1 MRVRHVLFCVAFL
14 TFLISISCKNHDSLA
29 ATKEAVSI
37 TDQLQQLTQ
46 ERLDASL
53 ANNRAYYEQLL
64 APDFR
69 ILYSTS
75 VIRNKQEY
83 IDEEQFGPESAGHRG
98 LKPTLSNFHAYEVGQ
113 TAIATYTIVQ
123 HTLLGSQVFDFSM
136 NHLDSYARENGKW
149 KLLSMAVADLPA
161 WPDVARVSAKL
172 LSEYAGIYQIAPD
185 MLLKVTIENGRLFG
199 QFSRQEVSEWFPENE
214 TTFFDKNAGA
224 NERYVF
230 ERGPSGKVTAC
241 VLRSHGQKVRAIR
254 TK

>member
-1 MRVRHVLFCVAFL
+1 MRPRNVLFSLALL
-14 TFLISISCKNHDSLA
+14 TSLFSISCKNHNSLA
-29 ATKEAVSI
+29 ANKETVSI

-64 APDFR
+64 APDFQ
-69 ILYSTS
+69 ILYSTA

-83 IDEEQFGPESAGHRG
+83 IDEEKFGPESAGHRG
-98 LKPTLSNFHAYEVGQ
+98 LKPTLSNFRSYEVGQ

-123 HTLLGSQVFDFSM
+123 HTPLGSQVFDFSM
-136 NHLDSYARENGKW
+136 NHLDSYTRENGRW
-149 KLLSMAVADLPA
+149 KLVAMAVADLPT
-161 WPDVARVSAKL
+161 WPDVVKVGVKL
-172 LSEYAGIYQIAPD
+172 LSEYAGTYQIAPD

-199 QFSRQEVSEWFPENE
+199 QLSRQQASEWFPENE

-230 ERGPSGKVTAC
+230 ERGPAGKVTAC
-241 VLRSHGQKVRAIR
+241 VLRSHGQKVRAP
-254 TK
+254 KAK